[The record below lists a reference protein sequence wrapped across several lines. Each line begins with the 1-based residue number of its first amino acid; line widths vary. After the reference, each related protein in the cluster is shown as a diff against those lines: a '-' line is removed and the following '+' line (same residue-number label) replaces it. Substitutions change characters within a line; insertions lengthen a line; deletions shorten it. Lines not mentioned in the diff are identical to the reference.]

1 MKPTQFK
8 RPFVTRYFESA
19 DASGKK
25 ESSTGYAASI
35 RGAKRNM
42 AVRIVLDQYGLAVVT
57 SRATREV
64 LLTMRRTP
72 EGLDIRDMKGNLQ

>member
-8 RPFVTRYFESA
+8 RPFVTRYFESP

-72 EGLDIRDMKGNLQ
+72 EGLDIRDLKGNLQ